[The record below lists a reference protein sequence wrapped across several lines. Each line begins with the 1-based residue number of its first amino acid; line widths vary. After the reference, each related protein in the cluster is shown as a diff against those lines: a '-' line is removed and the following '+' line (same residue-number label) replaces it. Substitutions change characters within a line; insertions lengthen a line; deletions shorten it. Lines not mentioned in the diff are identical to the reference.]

1 MKFALTTAI
10 LLFGSQ
16 LAVAEDSAALS
27 KAVTAYE
34 SHDYAA
40 AETALQKVI
49 ASEPDNAAAHAYLS
63 LVQVERDKTGPASE
77 QAAKAVELSADCKEA
92 KVANARL
99 ASEQGD
105 NDRAMAILSEAAEAN
120 AGDPLVL
127 YHRGLV
133 YLRADQF
140 EAAAADLEKVIEAK
154 PDHAYAYYYA
164 GLAYSKLDKPDKMVD
179 RYQQFLK
186 RKPDAPESKKIRAL
200 LRGVR

>member
-1 MKFALTTAI
+1 MKVFAAVSV
-10 LLFGSQ
+10 LF
-16 LAVAEDSAALS
+16 LAAAVSRGEESAALA
-27 KAVTAYE
+27 KAVAAYE
-34 SHDYAA
+34 SHEYAD
-40 AETALQKVI
+40 AETALQKVV

-63 LVQVERDKTGPASE
+63 LVQVEQDKSGPAAE
-77 QAAKAVELSADCKEA
+77 QAAKAAELSESSKEA

-99 ASEQGD
+99 AVEQGD
-105 NDRAMAILSEAAEAN
+105 TDRAMAILSSALEAN
-120 AGDPLVL
+120 PNDPLVL

-140 EAAAADLEKVIEAK
+140 EASAADLEKVIGAK

-186 RKPDAPESKKIRAL
+186 RKPEAPESKRIRAL